1 MATRRSILKDPK
13 QNKSKSHKN
22 IRFSDQNHIRIIPT
36 KEDIK
41 KEETE
46 GKHMENIRALLN
58 QKINDMQ
65 YELENNHIT
74 EVKKLVKQV
83 DHVLKRTKSGKWS
96 GGKKRRTRRK

>member
-13 QNKSKSHKN
+13 QNKSKSQKN
-22 IRFSDQNHIRIIPT
+22 IQFSEQNHIRIIPT

-41 KEETE
+41 KEEKE